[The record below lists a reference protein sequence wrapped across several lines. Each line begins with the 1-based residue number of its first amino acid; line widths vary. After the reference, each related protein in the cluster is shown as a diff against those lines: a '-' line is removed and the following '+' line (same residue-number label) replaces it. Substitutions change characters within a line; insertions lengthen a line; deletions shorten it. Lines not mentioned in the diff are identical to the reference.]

1 MIGEAAGG
9 DTERCMWEAGEG
21 GAMRCGGQGGVASFA
36 VGEIY
41 ETASVL
47 VVASWHRGIVAS
59 CKNQRS
65 FESSCRW
72 SNLRLNAHPRVAIA
86 HRGAMRLR
94 ASRKF
99 FRIRANRDVAIA
111 TRSMLPGRTWPPWG
125 PDDVSGGGGER
136 SRTYN
141 NQTESHR
148 EDKTKDERAVDA
160 GRRRG
165 GHIMC
170 CSCN

>member
-1 MIGEAAGG
+1 
-9 DTERCMWEAGEG
+9 
-21 GAMRCGGQGGVASFA
+21 MRCGGQGGVASFA

-94 ASRKF
+94 
-99 FRIRANRDVAIA
+99 DV
-111 TRSMLPGRTWPPWG
+111 
-125 PDDVSGGGGER
+125 R
-136 SRTYN
+136 SRN
-141 NQTESHR
+141 AHR
-148 EDKTKDERAVDA
+148 GAMASCPD
-160 GRRRG
+160 GM
-165 GHIMC
+165 IMP
-170 CSCN
+170 